1 MNSVWTFFLA
11 ALAISFCSCSFF
23 QREPPLPRRTVVEA
37 RGSEEQFAGLIL
49 DADIIYFP
57 SESVELQSRSD
68 AAWRL
73 LETLGGRGGPFAI
86 GWDWTGND
94 GDRRN
99 YLDAANKSGAEILPL
114 SELNGDQLVA
124 DQIATYFRGHRND
137 KTLVFLRR
145 SRLVM
150 DQGVPYLV
158 AQKTKA
164 RQLILNPRKHSES
177 KTRLLASW

>member
-1 MNSVWTFFLA
+1 MRTFFLA
-11 ALAISFCSCSFF
+11 VLAVSFCSCSLF
-23 QREPPLPRRTVVEA
+23 QREPPLPRRAVVEA
-37 RGSEEQFAGLIL
+37 RGSEEKFAALIQ

-57 SESVELQSRSD
+57 TESVALQSRSD

-73 LETLGGRGGPFAI
+73 LETLRGRGGSFAI

-94 GDRRN
+94 GDHRN
-99 YLDAANKSGAEILPL
+99 YLDAATRSGAEILPL
-114 SELNGDQLVA
+114 GELNADQLVA
-124 DQIATYFRGHRND
+124 DQIATYFREHHND

-145 SRLVM
+145 SRLAM

-164 RQLILNPRKHSES
+164 RQLILNPKKHSES
-177 KTRLLASW
+177 RTRLLASR